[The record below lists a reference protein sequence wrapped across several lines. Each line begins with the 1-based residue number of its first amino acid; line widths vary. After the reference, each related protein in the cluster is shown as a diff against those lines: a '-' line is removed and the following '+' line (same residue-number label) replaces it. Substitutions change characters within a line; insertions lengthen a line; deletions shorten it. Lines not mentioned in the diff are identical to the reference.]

1 MIGELYVNMIEQDH
15 PITGSSPFL
24 LKRWRKF
31 SIFAKSGSYF
41 RTENPSENLYQ
52 SCSTYL
58 YDYVVVSKDYYSSL
72 VYTASFV
79 DDTPSVNSDWVE
91 AEQGWQHREGTF
103 RNSPNAVTNNY
114 MLTYDPIASIGE
126 GHPVYGPPYIYVDDG
141 TYFEV
146 VKGYPRNH
154 LSNKRSF
161 FSLFRVRALV
171 ERNGEVF
178 QEMSVRNRQTSA
190 TTVGLDGLEDGSEP
204 VQTTQ
209 VGNVTLYRT
218 DNVINE

>member
-1 MIGELYVNMIEQDH
+1 MIGELYINMIEQDH

-24 LKRWRKF
+24 LKRWRRF

-41 RTENPSENLYQ
+41 RTENPSDNLYQ
-52 SCSTYL
+52 SCSIYL

-72 VYTASFV
+72 VYTSSFV

-91 AEQGWQHREGTF
+91 AEQGWRHREGTF
-103 RNSPNAVTNNY
+103 RNSPNAITNNY
-114 MLTYDPIASIGE
+114 MLTYDALASIGE
-126 GHPVYGPPYIYVDDG
+126 GHPVYGPPYVYIDDG

-154 LSNKRSF
+154 LSRKRDF

-171 ERNGEVF
+171 ERNGQTL
-178 QEMSVRNRQTSA
+178 QEMSVRNRQTNA

-218 DNVINE
+218 DSVINE

>member
-1 MIGELYVNMIEQDH
+1 MIGELYVNMIEEDH
-15 PITGSSPFL
+15 PIMGSSPFL
-24 LKRWRKF
+24 LKRWRRF

-41 RTENPSENLYQ
+41 RTENPSDNLYQ

-91 AEQGWQHREGTF
+91 EEQGWQHREGTF

-114 MLTYDPIASIGE
+114 MLTYNALASIGE
-126 GHPVYGPPYIYVDDG
+126 GHPIYGSPYVYIDDG

-154 LSNKRSF
+154 LSHKRSF
-161 FSLFRVRALV
+161 FSLFRIRALV
-171 ERNGEVF
+171 ERSGQTL
-178 QEMSVRNRQTSA
+178 QEMSVRNRQTNA

-218 DNVINE
+218 DSVINE